1 MVRFALGTGRRL
13 FFSQSRLGGGVVPA
27 PSSHSFRFVCQSERW
42 RGGKAKASV
51 PGGGGLVVQQSGS
64 SGCGEGWTCTVLESV
79 RACACVFICVC
90 MTLWWLVDGWWAA
103 PWPCMGS
110 WAHGCLLRT
119 KAVVALVIHLCRLS
133 GSYFIL
139 YFKLHSSN
147 NDFYSFTS
155 PILSYLLE
163 IVLELI

>member
-1 MVRFALGTGRRL
+1 MNCVVRFALGTGRRL
-13 FFSQSRLGGGVVPA
+13 FLSPWWWCGAGSVVSFFSLRV
-27 PSSHSFRFVCQSERW
+27 SERAMERGEGEGLGARWWWTGGAAERKQRLW
-42 RGGKAKASV
+42 RGVDMHSAGI
-51 PGGGGLVVQQSGS
+51 
-64 SGCGEGWTCTVLESV
+64 CT
-79 RACACVFICVC
+79 CVFICVC